1 LNDLQSIQEIFE
13 ERGQRLDEI
22 LERTLQNKSMVQE
35 WKLYKEL
42 LRKLTNERR
51 QIEERLQNV
60 KAQLHALQ
68 STIIVADS

>member
-1 LNDLQSIQEIFE
+1 MNDLQSIQEIFE